1 MNKPNLIWGVI
12 CLVIAGGLA
21 VANLTLPPEDLMF
34 QVGDQ
39 NMPWVPPVVLAILGF
54 ILLANSNQKGEEK
67 MDEQTKVEKAVDPE
81 KAAINKRFESV
92 GWGLFLIML
101 GGFMFIPD
109 TTVSKGFWSIGI
121 GLIFL
126 GLNAVRYLNGIR
138 MSGFTTFLGILSL
151 LGGIVQLLGWKSM
164 DGAFFLIILGAYLI
178 LKPWFEK
185 RQLFGKAEQS
195 RP

>member
-1 MNKPNLIWGVI
+1 M
-12 CLVIAGGLA
+12 
-21 VANLTLPPEDLMF
+21 T
-34 QVGDQ
+34 
-39 NMPWVPPVVLAILGF
+39 
-54 ILLANSNQKGEEK
+54 
-67 MDEQTKVEKAVDPE
+67 EQTKVEKPVDLE
-81 KAAINKRFESV
+81 KAAMHKRFESV

-126 GLNAVRYLNGIR
+126 GLNAARYMNGIR

-178 LKPWFEK
+178 LKPWFDR
-185 RQLFGKAEQS
+185 RQLFGKAEHS
-195 RP
+195 RS